1 MDGSLMK
8 VRDDQYQRDSG
19 KTFLW
24 SIAVSLQYCFN
35 PNLGGGGGGGVISPL
50 LVSYNNSETLNAVT
64 LYAAVSNISL
74 ETSVPNLIFLT
85 SPNLQ
90 ILGKILT
97 GVFPISGFSVNSL

>member
-1 MDGSLMK
+1 MTSTRKILEKRFFGPLRFHYNTALTLIWDG
-8 VRDDQYQRDSG
+8 
-19 KTFLW
+19 W
-24 SIAVSLQYCFN
+24 
-35 PNLGGGGGGGVISPL
+35 GGVISPL

-64 LYAAVSNISL
+64 LFAAVSNISL